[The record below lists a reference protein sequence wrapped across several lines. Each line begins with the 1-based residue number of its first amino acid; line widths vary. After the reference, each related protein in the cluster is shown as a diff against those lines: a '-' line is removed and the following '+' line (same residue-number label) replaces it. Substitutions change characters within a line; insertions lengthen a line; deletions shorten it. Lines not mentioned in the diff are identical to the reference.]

1 MAKRKIES
9 IYDDTFRRR
18 DRHHSKKNRWLGLI
32 VGLMIVCIAGV
43 LIWHNHHQSA
53 LSAYAVR
60 GVSVSQDDGYIDF
73 HQLQDDKIKFAYL
86 KSTSGASYMDDSFI
100 DNYQRISGSN
110 LQVGIYQQFSFSS
123 SAKSQF
129 RYLVSQVQQQ
139 SGNLPIAIQVSYYGK
154 YADNPPDASKQGK
167 KLALLAELLA
177 EHYGQ
182 GVIIWASPAVQKEIV
197 DPNLTQAKKWLV
209 LSKLRRQGQRV
220 VFMQYTGH
228 QKLEIDGVKTDVS
241 QSVFNGSLKEWNE
254 RFGTE

>member
-1 MAKRKIES
+1 MAKRKIEP
-9 IYDDTFRRR
+9 IYDDTFRRS
-18 DRHHSKKNRWLGLI
+18 DRHHSKRRRWLWLVIGLI
-32 VGLMIVCIAGV
+32 VLSIAGV
-43 LIWHNHHQSA
+43 VVWHNHQQSA
-53 LSAYAVR
+53 LQAYPVR
-60 GVSVSQDDGYIDF
+60 GISVSQDDGYIDF

-86 KSTSGASYMDDSFI
+86 KSTSGASYMDDNFI

-110 LQVGIYQQFSFSS
+110 LQIGIYQQFSFSS
-123 SAKSQF
+123 SAQSQF
-129 RYLVSQVQQQ
+129 RYLVSQVKQQ

-154 YADNPPDASKQGK
+154 YADNPPDAKKQGK

-182 GVIIWASPAVQKEIV
+182 GCIIWATPAVQKEIV
-197 DPNLTQAKKWLV
+197 DPNLPQAKKWLV
-209 LSKLRRQGQRV
+209 LPKLKRQGNRV

-228 QKLEIDGVKTDVS
+228 QKLEIDGVKTDVT

>member
-1 MAKRKIES
+1 MAKRKIEP
-9 IYDDTFRRR
+9 IYDDTFRRS
-18 DRHHSKKNRWLGLI
+18 DRHHSRKYRWLGVLAGII
-32 VGLMIVCIAGV
+32 VVCIIGG

-53 LSAYAVR
+53 LNAYAVR

-73 HQLQDDKIKFAYL
+73 HQLQNDKIKFAYL

-129 RYLVSQVQQQ
+129 HYFVSQVKQQ

-154 YADNPPDASKQGK
+154 YANNPPDARKQGK
-167 KLALLAELLA
+167 KLALLAELLS

-182 GVIIWASPAVQKEIV
+182 GCIIWATPTVQKELV
-197 DPNLTQAKKWLV
+197 DPNLPQAKKWMV
-209 LSKLRRQGQRV
+209 LPKLKRQGKSV
-220 VFMQYTGH
+220 FFMQYTGH
-228 QKLEIDGVKTDVS
+228 QKLEIDGVKTDVT